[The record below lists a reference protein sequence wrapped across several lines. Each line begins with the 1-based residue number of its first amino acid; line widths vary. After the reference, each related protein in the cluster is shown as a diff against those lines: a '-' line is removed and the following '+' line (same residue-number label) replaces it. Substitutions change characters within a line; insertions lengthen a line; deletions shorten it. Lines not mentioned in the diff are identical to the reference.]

1 MRISSSQLFQTGLNA
16 INAQQAEVMH
26 VYQQIA
32 SGQRMVTPA
41 DDPLAA
47 SQAINI
53 AQSQSLN
60 QRFADNRDVAS
71 RSLGTED
78 NVLGTVTT
86 QMQAI
91 KASLVQ
97 AGNGALSDVDRAT
110 LADILSSAKS
120 SLLTLAN
127 STDDNGQYLFSGSQG
142 KQAPFVADAL
152 GTVTATLGVSGQ
164 RLIQVDPTRQM
175 ASSDLGADIFA
186 RATPGSQVY
195 LTAATSGN
203 TGTAQIG
210 TPTVTDPL
218 GANVGKNFSISFSG
232 APLQYTINM
241 TDAAGVAAGSIGPLA
256 YQANSTMLDLTGGV
270 QIQFSGQPSAGDTFT
285 VDRAVPANLNV
296 FSTLDDAIAALKAPS
311 GGNATASVALSNA
324 LSTAI
329 QKTSVNYDNV
339 LAVRSSVG
347 SRMNEIDAL
356 NANGT
361 QRDVGYST
369 QLSQL
374 ESVDYYAASTQL
386 QLRQSALDAASLAFK
401 KIQGN
406 SLFNMGNGG

>member
-16 INAQQAEVMH
+16 INAQQADVMH

-60 QRFADNRDVAS
+60 QRFAANRDVAS
-71 RSLGTED
+71 RNLGTED

-110 LADILSSAKS
+110 LADTLSSAKS

-142 KQAPFVADAL
+142 TQAPFVADAS

-175 ASSDLGADIFA
+175 ASSDLGADIFV
-186 RATPGSQVY
+186 RATPGTQVY
-195 LTAATSGN
+195 LTAAASGN
-203 TGTAQIG
+203 TGTGQIG

-218 GANVGKNFSISFSG
+218 GANVGKNFSISFNGS
-232 APLQYTINM
+232 PLQYTINM
-241 TDAAGVAAGSIGPLA
+241 TDAAGVAAGSVGPLA

-311 GGNATASVALSNA
+311 AGNAAASVALSNA

-329 QKTSVNYDNV
+329 QKTSVVYDNV
-339 LAVRSSVG
+339 LAVRASVG

-356 NANGT
+356 NASGT